1 MSKAVRIVLYVLL
14 VLVVA
19 AAVGLVIKF
28 TNGFTED
35 FTTFYITVEET
46 DVMSVGNDF
55 VFQFDEPLQVD
66 VHYLFDST
74 EKAKGYSVKVVPNKV
89 DGKDIDFT
97 VDGELYSFQAESD
110 LTAGFEIV
118 KSEKSF
124 TIKPNGDFKGILEA
138 VYPNKTIEVDASKVY
153 DNMFTLVV
161 TSYNE
166 KASVKLNFIFS
177 EGVIEITL
185 DKESIAF

>member
-1 MSKAVRIVLYVLL
+1 MSKAVKVILYILL
-14 VLVVA
+14 VLVVVA
-19 AAVGLVIKF
+19 AIGLIVKF

-35 FTTFYITVEET
+35 FTTFYITVEDT

-66 VHYLFDST
+66 VHYLFDRT

-89 DGKDIDFT
+89 EGKDMDFT
-97 VDGELYSFQAESD
+97 VDGEPYSFQAETD

-118 KSEKSF
+118 KSDKSF
-124 TIKPNGDFKGILEA
+124 TIKPKGDIQQILETL
-138 VYPNKTIEVDASKVY
+138 YPDKTVEVDATKTY
-153 DNMFTLVV
+153 ENMFTLVV

-166 KASVKLNFIFS
+166 KASVKLNFMLND
-177 EGVIEITL
+177 GVYEITL